1 MTYDDGGIFDLE
13 IKNNEVIL
21 DISWC
26 NYPPKVRTNDFFTIT
41 INAEDVRWENIPDLK
56 T

>member
-1 MTYDDGGIFDLE
+1 MTYDDGGIFDFE
-13 IKNNEVIL
+13 IKDNEVLL

-26 NYPPKVRTNDFFTIT
+26 NYPPKVRNDDFSSIS
-41 INAEDVRWENIPDLK
+41 IYVEDVHWENIPDLK